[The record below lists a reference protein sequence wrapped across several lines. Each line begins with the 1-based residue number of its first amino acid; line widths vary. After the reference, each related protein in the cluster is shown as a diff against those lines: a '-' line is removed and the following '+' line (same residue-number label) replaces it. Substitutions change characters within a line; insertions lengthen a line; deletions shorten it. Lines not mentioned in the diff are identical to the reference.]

1 MAPDAEIHFE
11 RIAVT
16 LEQIREWD
24 LPTRPTK
31 TSDSRAKDFG
41 DISVELDAIPPDRL
55 RDLVDEAISRHL
67 PQHQLNI
74 LKIAEAEERKL
85 LRGLVGLM
93 EAHLCPPSPS
103 SQEPYPALR
112 NSKPRNRGRH
122 TSRRRSRSP

>member
-16 LEQIREWD
+16 LEQIRDWD

-31 TSDSRAKDFG
+31 ASDSRSKGFG

-55 RDLVDEAISRHL
+55 RELVNTAIERHL
-67 PQHQLNI
+67 PPHQLSV

-85 LRGLVGLM
+85 LHGLVGMMAAHM
-93 EAHLCPPSPS
+93 EPHL
-103 SQEPYPALR
+103 
-112 NSKPRNRGRH
+112 
-122 TSRRRSRSP
+122 